1 LTVNAELSTGI
12 LQRSPLGVPSPRPKF
27 NINRKTHDLACDCTG
42 FRRHLTDPQKP
53 FSPSLE
59 ALARAKEAGYQ
70 LVVTGR
76 HHVAIH
82 PFYQALALDTPAIC
96 CNGTYLYDY
105 QAKKVLASDPLP
117 VPQALQLIDLLDE
130 HAIHGLMYVDNAMLY
145 ERPTGHV
152 VRTSNWAQSLPEA
165 QRPVFTQVTLCA
177 GGQDVDA
184 IWKFALTDE
193 DTTKLNTFAKH
204 VEQTLGLECEWSW
217 HDQVDIARKG
227 NSKGKRL
234 TQYVESQGWS
244 MQDVIAFGDNYND
257 ISMLE
262 AAGTGV
268 AMGNADDAVKRAPTW

>member
-1 LTVNAELSTGI
+1 MTSRVIALDLDGTLLT
-12 LQRSPLGVPSPRPKF
+12 
-27 NINRKTHDLACDCTG
+27 
-42 FRRHLTDPQKP
+42 PQKTLLP
-53 FSPSLE
+53 SSLE
-59 ALARAKEAGYQ
+59 ALKRAQEAGYQ
-70 LVVTGR
+70 LLIVTGR

-130 HAIHGLMYVDNAMLY
+130 HAIHGLMYVDNAMVY

-152 VRTSNWAQSLPEA
+152 VRTSNWALSLPEA
-165 QRPVFTQVTLCA
+165 QRPVFTQVSSLRQA
-177 GGQDVDA
+177 AQDVEA

-204 VEQTLGLECEWSW
+204 VEETLGLECEWSW

-244 MQDVIAFGDNYND
+244 MQDAIAFGDNYND

-262 AAGTGV
+262 AVGTGV
-268 AMGNADDAVKRAPTW
+268 AMGNAQAPVKAAADYQTADNDHDGVGLAVEKFILSEEN